1 MSETEIKS
9 TKTVVSKNVKKNRQM
24 VIIKTPVKGVSNRT
38 GKQYFTSVTKHEL
51 IHQPKKKSKDTKDKQ
66 KADS

>member
-1 MSETEIKS
+1 
-9 TKTVVSKNVKKNRQM
+9 M

-51 IHQPKKKSKDTKDKQ
+51 IHQPKKKSKDDKDKQ

>member
-1 MSETEIKS
+1 MSEDNIKS

-24 VIIKTPVKGVSNRT
+24 VIIKTPVKGVKNRV

-51 IHQPKKKSKDTKDKQ
+51 INKPKKKSKAKDEK
-66 KADS
+66 KESK